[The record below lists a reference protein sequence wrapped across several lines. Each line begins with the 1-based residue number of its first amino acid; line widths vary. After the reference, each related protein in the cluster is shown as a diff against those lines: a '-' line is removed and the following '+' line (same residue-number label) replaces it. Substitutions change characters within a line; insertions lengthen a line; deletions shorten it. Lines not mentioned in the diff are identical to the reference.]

1 MRWIKRKL
9 CNLVLRKVFKALVDE
24 DVMLWRDV
32 PDERKFAFIEEARII
47 RKTMYW
53 KRMISSSKWKAQQL
67 MFQKSASWD
76 DVFFSKATLYTID
89 LLDKRLTHIANMK
102 IKGSEPV
109 K

>member
-1 MRWIKRKL
+1 
-9 CNLVLRKVFKALVDE
+9 
-24 DVMLWRDV
+24 MLWRDV
-32 PDERKFAFIEEARII
+32 PEEHKLMFVEEARII

-53 KRMISSSKWKAQQL
+53 KRMIASAKWKAQQK
-67 MFQKSASWD
+67 MFVKSAGWD

-89 LLDKRLTHIANMK
+89 LLDKKLTHIANMK